1 MKVVISVIGK
11 DSVGILAGI
20 SNKCAEYGVNIIDV
34 SQSVLQDMFC
44 MILICD
50 IKTLNIDFDKFAD
63 VMSAHGEEKGLSIH
77 TMHEDIFNAMHKI

>member
-11 DSVGILAGI
+11 DSVGILAGV

-34 SQSVLQDMFC
+34 SQSVVRDMFC
-44 MILICD
+44 MIMICD
-50 IKTLNIDFDKFAD
+50 IKTLNTDFNKFAD
-63 VMSAHGEEKGLSIH
+63 VMSAYGEEKGLSIH